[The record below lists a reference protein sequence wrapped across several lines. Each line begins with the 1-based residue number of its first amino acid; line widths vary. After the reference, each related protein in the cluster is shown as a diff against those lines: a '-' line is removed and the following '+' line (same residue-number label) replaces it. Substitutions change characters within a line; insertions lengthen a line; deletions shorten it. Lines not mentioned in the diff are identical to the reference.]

1 MDRLKKLLA
10 FLSLDLKK
18 IEKLRIIL
26 GCYVFSK
33 FGIIKIIGL
42 RIRFNHG
49 LRNHSLLILKE
60 VFLDQNYAFTST
72 TDSRLKRQKKGG
84 GAVIVDIG
92 ANIGI
97 STLYFKNRYP
107 DVNLIAVEASPINYE
122 LLVENIKMN
131 DLNIETINCFVS
143 NMNGLTKF
151 HHNLAKPGAS
161 FGEGFKPKA
170 STQSEEFTVKTM
182 KLSDLIRSHKD
193 IVLKIDVEGAE
204 YEILKDLADSENI
217 SEVMEIIVEVST
229 RNRTQF
235 NEFNRVL
242 NDFYDLGF
250 EPRII
255 SDYTT
260 NMLYD
265 KSKQGHLQ
273 LVLLR
278 K

>member
-1 MDRLKKLLA
+1 MKSLSELFA

-60 VFLDQNYAFTST
+60 VFLNQNYAFTST
-72 TDSRLKRQKKGG
+72 TDSRLKRQGG
-84 GAVIVDIG
+84 VIVDIG

-107 DVNLIAVEASPINYE
+107 AVNLIAIEASPINYE
-122 LLVENIKMN
+122 ILVENIKMN
-131 DLNIETINCFVS
+131 DFNIETINCFVS
-143 NMNGLTKF
+143 NVNGLTKF

-170 STQSEEFTVKTM
+170 SNQSEEFTVKTM
-182 KLSDLIRSHKD
+182 KLSDLIRGYKS
-193 IVLKIDVEGAE
+193 IVLKIDVEGSE
-204 YEILKDLADSENI
+204 YEILKDLAYSENI

-229 RNRTQF
+229 RNRRQF
-235 NEFNRVL
+235 NELNRVL
-242 NDFYDLGF
+242 NDFYNLGF
-250 EPRII
+250 DPRII

-278 K
+278 R